1 VSLDLAMRRPW
12 KQRQFWLVTAP
23 DGPNLA
29 PYGGTRCDAF
39 QKSDGTIPIHG
50 CIADQAAL
58 HGLLQRVR
66 YIGLPLISVTRIDP
80 TSPIYP
86 SHLP

>member
-1 VSLDLAMRRPW
+1 VAQAEGDGVLD
-12 KQRQFWLVTAP
+12 
-23 DGPNLA
+23 G
-29 PYGGTRCDAF
+29 RCHPTTLKA
-39 QKSDGTIPIHG
+39 QALKKSDGTILIHG
-50 CIADQAAL
+50 CIAEQAAL

-66 YIGLPLISVTRIDP
+66 DIGLPLISVTRIDP